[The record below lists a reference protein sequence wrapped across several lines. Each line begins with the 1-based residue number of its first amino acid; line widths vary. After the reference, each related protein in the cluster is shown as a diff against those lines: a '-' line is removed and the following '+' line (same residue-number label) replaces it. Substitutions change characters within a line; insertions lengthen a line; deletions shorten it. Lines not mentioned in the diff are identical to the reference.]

1 MTIDVALVAEDIL
14 SLVVMQKVLA
24 HTGRDYQVVRTFNEK
39 GVGNIRR
46 ALDKYRNASRALP
59 HVVLVDLDGGTC
71 PPLLLEQWGVVNLPD
86 GMMFRVAV
94 REIESWVLADRN
106 GFSAF
111 FGVAANKITL
121 DPESLLDPK
130 QSLINLV
137 RKGRNRKLIAE
148 VVPKQGTPMS
158 KGPLYNERLSEFV
171 MSVWNVDAA
180 IASAPSLRR
189 MFGRLQTF
197 LQ

>member
-111 FGVAANKITL
+111 FGVAANSITSKECQRVPAISVPIDSL
-121 DPESLLDPK
+121 VLKDPNGIPLPSQNHRCGPARRPAE
-130 QSLINLV
+130 
-137 RKGRNRKLIAE
+137 RKATGARRHQGGAGAPPAGCGPERN
-148 VVPKQGTPMS
+148 
-158 KGPLYNERLSEFV
+158 
-171 MSVWNVDAA
+171 
-180 IASAPSLRR
+180 
-189 MFGRLQTF
+189 
-197 LQ
+197 